1 MTLKTETELK
11 EIENNLIE
19 MGQLVRSMHIDI
31 KKALEL
37 KDSKL
42 ALDVI
47 KRDEIVNNLDEMIN
61 ESALALLATQAPVAR
76 DLRSVIAMIR
86 TATDLERI
94 GDYAKSIGDFI
105 ILSKPLYVP
114 FKEFIDGMFGTF
126 IEMFDEALSIF
137 IKNEH
142 DKVAKIV
149 QKDQLIDNKLKKAWS
164 IVNETIK
171 QNELLSVLDTFSI
184 LRIYERAGDHTKNIC
199 EAVIFKV
206 KGKKIDLG

>member
-1 MTLKTETELK
+1 MALKTEAELK
-11 EIENNLIE
+11 EIENHLIE
-19 MGQLVRSMHIDI
+19 MGQLVRSMHVDI
-31 KKALEL
+31 KKALEI

-47 KRDEIVNNLDEMIN
+47 KRDEVVNNLDEMIN
-61 ESALALLATQAPVAR
+61 EKALALLATQAPVAR

-105 ILSKPLYVP
+105 ILSKPLYIP
-114 FKEFIDGMFGTF
+114 FKEYIDGMFGTF
-126 IEMFDEALSIF
+126 IEMYDEALSIF
-137 IKNEH
+137 VKNDY
-142 DKVAKIV
+142 DKVTKIV

-164 IVNETIK
+164 IVNQSIN
-171 QNELLSVLDTFSI
+171 QNDLMSVLDTFSI

>member
-1 MTLKTETELK
+1 MALKTEAELK
-11 EIENNLIE
+11 EIENHLIE
-19 MGQLVRSMHIDI
+19 MGQLVRSMHVDI
-31 KKALEL
+31 KKALEI

-47 KRDEIVNNLDEMIN
+47 KRDEVVNNLDEMIN
-61 ESALALLATQAPVAR
+61 EKALALLATQAPVAR

-105 ILSKPLYVP
+105 ILSKPLYIP
-114 FKEFIDGMFGTF
+114 FKEYIDGMFGTF
-126 IEMFDEALSIF
+126 IEMYDEALSIF
-137 IKNEH
+137 VKNDY
-142 DKVAKIV
+142 DKVTKIV

-164 IVNETIK
+164 IVNQSIN
-171 QNELLSVLDTFSI
+171 QNDLMSVLDTFSI
-184 LRIYERAGDHTKNIC
+184 LRIYERAGDHTKNVC

>member
-1 MTLKTETELK
+1 MALKTEAELK
-11 EIENNLIE
+11 EIENHLIE
-19 MGQLVRSMHIDI
+19 MGQLVRSMHVDI
-31 KKALEL
+31 KKALEI

-47 KRDEIVNNLDEMIN
+47 KRDEVVNNLDEMIN
-61 ESALALLATQAPVAR
+61 EKALALLATQAPVAR

-105 ILSKPLYVP
+105 ILSKPLYIP
-114 FKEFIDGMFGTF
+114 FKEYIDGMFGTF
-126 IEMFDEALSIF
+126 IEMYDEALSIF
-137 IKNEH
+137 VKNEY
-142 DKVAKIV
+142 DKVTKIV

-164 IVNETIK
+164 IVNQSIS
-171 QNELLSVLDTFSI
+171 QNDLMSVLDTFSI
-184 LRIYERAGDHTKNIC
+184 LRIYERAGDHTKNVC

>member
-1 MTLKTETELK
+1 MALKTEAELK
-11 EIENNLIE
+11 EIENHLIE
-19 MGQLVRSMHIDI
+19 MGQLVRSMHVDI
-31 KKALEL
+31 KKALEI

-47 KRDEIVNNLDEMIN
+47 KRDEVVNNLDEMIN
-61 ESALALLATQAPVAR
+61 EKALALLATQAPVAR

-105 ILSKPLYVP
+105 ILSKPLYIP
-114 FKEFIDGMFGTF
+114 FKEYIDGMFGTF
-126 IEMFDEALSIF
+126 IEMYDEALSIF
-137 IKNEH
+137 IKNDY
-142 DKVAKIV
+142 DKVTKIV

-164 IVNETIK
+164 IVNQSIS
-171 QNELLSVLDTFSI
+171 QNDLMSVLDTFSI

>member
-1 MTLKTETELK
+1 MALKTEAELK
-11 EIENNLIE
+11 EIENHLIE
-19 MGQLVRSMHIDI
+19 MGQLVRSMHVDI
-31 KKALEL
+31 KKALEI

-47 KRDEIVNNLDEMIN
+47 KRDEVVNNLDEMIN
-61 ESALALLATQAPVAR
+61 EKALALLATQAPVAR

-94 GDYAKSIGDFI
+94 GDYAKNIGDFI
-105 ILSKPLYVP
+105 ILSKPLYIP
-114 FKEFIDGMFGTF
+114 FKEYIDGMFGTF
-126 IEMFDEALSIF
+126 IEMYDEALSIF
-137 IKNEH
+137 IKNEY
-142 DKVAKIV
+142 DKVTKIV

-164 IVNETIK
+164 IVNQSIS
-171 QNELLSVLDTFSI
+171 QNDLMSVLDTFSI

>member
-1 MTLKTETELK
+1 MALKTEAELK
-11 EIENNLIE
+11 EIENHLVE
-19 MGQLVRSMHIDI
+19 MGQLVRSMHVDI
-31 KKALEL
+31 KKALEI

-47 KRDEIVNNLDEMIN
+47 KRDEVVNNLDEMIN
-61 ESALALLATQAPVAR
+61 EEALALLATQAPVAR

-86 TATDLERI
+86 MATDLERI

-105 ILSKPLYVP
+105 ILSKPLYIP
-114 FKEFIDGMFGTF
+114 FKEYIDGMFGTF
-126 IEMFDEALSIF
+126 IEMYDEALSIF
-137 IKNEH
+137 IKNEY
-142 DKVAKIV
+142 DKVTKIV
-149 QKDQLIDNKLKKAWS
+149 QKDQLIDNKLKKAWL
-164 IVNETIK
+164 IVNQSIS
-171 QNELLSVLDTFSI
+171 QNDLMSVLDTFSI

>member
-11 EIENNLIE
+11 EIEAHLIE
-19 MGQLVRSMHIDI
+19 MGQLVRSMHTDI
-31 KKALEL
+31 KKALEI

-47 KRDEIVNNLDEMIN
+47 KRDEVVNNLDEMIN
-61 ESALALLATQAPVAR
+61 EKALALLATQAPVAR

-105 ILSKPLYVP
+105 ILSKPLYGP

-126 IEMFDEALSIF
+126 IEMYDEALTIF
-137 IKNEH
+137 MKNEN
-142 DKVAKIV
+142 DKVTKIV

-164 IVNETIK
+164 IVNQEIH

>member
-1 MTLKTETELK
+1 MALKTEAELK
-11 EIENNLIE
+11 EIENHLIE
-19 MGQLVRSMHIDI
+19 MGQLVRSMHVDI
-31 KKALEL
+31 KKALEI

-47 KRDEIVNNLDEMIN
+47 KRDEVVNNLDEMIN
-61 ESALALLATQAPVAR
+61 EKALALLATQAPVAR

-105 ILSKPLYVP
+105 ILSKPLYIP
-114 FKEFIDGMFGTF
+114 FKEYIDGMFGTF
-126 IEMFDEALSIF
+126 IEMYDEALSIF
-137 IKNEH
+137 VKNEY
-142 DKVAKIV
+142 DKVTKIV
-149 QKDQLIDNKLKKAWS
+149 QKDQLIDNKLKKAWL
-164 IVNETIK
+164 IVNQSIS
-171 QNELLSVLDTFSI
+171 QNDLMSVLDTFSI

>member
-1 MTLKTETELK
+1 MALKTEAELK
-11 EIENNLIE
+11 EIENHLIE
-19 MGQLVRSMHIDI
+19 MGQLVRSMHVDI
-31 KKALEL
+31 KKALEI

-47 KRDEIVNNLDEMIN
+47 KRDEVVNNLDEMIN
-61 ESALALLATQAPVAR
+61 EKALALLATQAPVAR

-105 ILSKPLYVP
+105 ILSKPLYIP
-114 FKEFIDGMFGTF
+114 FKEYIDGMFGTF
-126 IEMFDEALSIF
+126 IEMYDEALSIF
-137 IKNEH
+137 VKNEY
-142 DKVAKIV
+142 DKVTKIV

-164 IVNETIK
+164 IVNQSIN
-171 QNELLSVLDTFSI
+171 QNDLMSVLDTFSI
-184 LRIYERAGDHTKNIC
+184 LRIYERAGDHTKNVC

>member
-1 MTLKTETELK
+1 MALKTEAELK
-11 EIENNLIE
+11 EIENHLVE
-19 MGQLVRSMHIDI
+19 MGQLVRSMHVDI
-31 KKALEL
+31 KKALEI

-47 KRDEIVNNLDEMIN
+47 KRDEVVNNLDEMIN
-61 ESALALLATQAPVAR
+61 EKALALLATQAPVAR

-105 ILSKPLYVP
+105 ILSKPLYIP
-114 FKEFIDGMFGTF
+114 FKEYIDGMFGTY
-126 IEMFDEALSIF
+126 IEMYDEALSIF
-137 IKNEH
+137 IKNDY
-142 DKVAKIV
+142 DKVTKIV

-164 IVNETIK
+164 IVNQSIS
-171 QNELLSVLDTFSI
+171 QNDLMSVLDTFSI

>member
-1 MTLKTETELK
+1 MALKTEAELK
-11 EIENNLIE
+11 EIENHLVE
-19 MGQLVRSMHIDI
+19 MGQLVRSMHVDI
-31 KKALEL
+31 KKALEI

-47 KRDEIVNNLDEMIN
+47 KRDEVVNNLDEMIN
-61 ESALALLATQAPVAR
+61 EKALALLATQAPVAR

-105 ILSKPLYVP
+105 ILSKPLYIP
-114 FKEFIDGMFGTF
+114 FKEYIDGMFGTF
-126 IEMFDEALSIF
+126 IEMYDEALSIF
-137 IKNEH
+137 IKNDY
-142 DKVAKIV
+142 DKVTKIV
-149 QKDQLIDNKLKKAWS
+149 QKDQLIDNKLKKAWL
-164 IVNETIK
+164 IVNQSIS
-171 QNELLSVLDTFSI
+171 QNDLMSVLDTFSI

>member
-1 MTLKTETELK
+1 MALKTEAELK
-11 EIENNLIE
+11 EIENHLIE
-19 MGQLVRSMHIDI
+19 MGQLVRSMHVDI
-31 KKALEL
+31 KKALEI

-47 KRDEIVNNLDEMIN
+47 KRDEVVNNLDEMIN
-61 ESALALLATQAPVAR
+61 EKALALLATQAPVAR

-105 ILSKPLYVP
+105 ILSKPLYIP
-114 FKEFIDGMFGTF
+114 FKEYIDGMFGTF
-126 IEMFDEALSIF
+126 IEMYDEALSIF
-137 IKNEH
+137 IKNDY
-142 DKVAKIV
+142 DKVTKIV

-164 IVNETIK
+164 IVNQSIN
-171 QNELLSVLDTFSI
+171 QNDLMSVLDTFSI

>member
-1 MTLKTETELK
+1 MALKTEAELK
-11 EIENNLIE
+11 EIENHLIE
-19 MGQLVRSMHIDI
+19 MGQLVRSMHVDI
-31 KKALEL
+31 KKALEI

-47 KRDEIVNNLDEMIN
+47 KRDEVVNNLDEMIN
-61 ESALALLATQAPVAR
+61 EKALALLATQAPVAR

-105 ILSKPLYVP
+105 ILSKPLYIP
-114 FKEFIDGMFGTF
+114 FKEYIDGMFGTF
-126 IEMFDEALSIF
+126 IEMYDEALSIF
-137 IKNEH
+137 VKNEY
-142 DKVAKIV
+142 DKVTKIV

-164 IVNETIK
+164 IVNQSIS
-171 QNELLSVLDTFSI
+171 QNDLMSVLDTFSI

>member
-11 EIENNLIE
+11 EIENHLVE
-19 MGQLVRSMHIDI
+19 MGQLVRSMHVDI
-31 KKALEL
+31 KKALEI

-47 KRDEIVNNLDEMIN
+47 KRDEVVNNLDEMIN
-61 ESALALLATQAPVAR
+61 EKALALLATQAPVAR

-86 TATDLERI
+86 TATDIERI

-114 FKEFIDGMFGTF
+114 FKEYIDGMFGTF
-126 IEMFDEALSIF
+126 IEMFDEAVAIF
-137 IKNEH
+137 IKNENE
-142 DKVAKIV
+142 KVTKIV

-164 IVNETIK
+164 IVNATIS
-171 QNELLSVLDTFSI
+171 QNDVLSVLDTFSI

>member
-1 MTLKTETELK
+1 MALKTEAELK
-11 EIENNLIE
+11 EIENHLVE
-19 MGQLVRSMHIDI
+19 MGQLVRSMHVDI
-31 KKALEL
+31 KKALEI

-47 KRDEIVNNLDEMIN
+47 KRDEVVNNLDEMIN
-61 ESALALLATQAPVAR
+61 EKALALLATQAPVAR

-94 GDYAKSIGDFI
+94 GDYAKSIGTFI
-105 ILSKPLYVP
+105 ILSKPLYIP
-114 FKEFIDGMFGTF
+114 FKEYIDGMFGTF
-126 IEMFDEALSIF
+126 IEMYDEALSIF
-137 IKNEH
+137 IKNEY
-142 DKVAKIV
+142 DKVTKIV

-164 IVNETIK
+164 IVNQSIS
-171 QNELLSVLDTFSI
+171 QNDLMSVLDTFSI